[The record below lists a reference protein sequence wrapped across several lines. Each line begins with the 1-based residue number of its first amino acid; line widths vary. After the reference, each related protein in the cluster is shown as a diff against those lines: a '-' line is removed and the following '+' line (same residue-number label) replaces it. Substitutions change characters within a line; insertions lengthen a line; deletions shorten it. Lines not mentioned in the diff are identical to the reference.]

1 MGQRKRKMA
10 ESLKRQRAE
19 RSFAY
24 LRNCPISA
32 RKVRLVADM
41 IRGVEVER
49 ALGLLRYS
57 PQGSVGYM
65 EKVLLS
71 AMNNWGQK
79 NSSLTM
85 EESGLFVKRV
95 QVDEGRILKR
105 IRPRA
110 QGRAF
115 RIDKRSSHIMIEIG
129 DNRDRVSPQ
138 AQGADASEEAA

>member
-1 MGQRKRKMA
+1 MGKRKREMA
-10 ESLKRQRAE
+10 KSLKSQRSE

-41 IRGVEVER
+41 IRGVEVQR

-71 AMNNWGQK
+71 AMSNWGQK
-79 NSSLTM
+79 NPSLTM
-85 EESGLFVKRV
+85 EDSGLFVKRI
-95 QVDEGRILKR
+95 QVDEGRVLKR

-129 DNRDRVSPQ
+129 DNRDRAVL
-138 AQGADASEEAA
+138 AQEAVAPVEAA